1 MRRVG
6 DRRAAVR
13 LDVVG
18 DLWGT
23 LESRKCTQVVDVNDS
38 GALLRSPMALP
49 LNSLQTVEVM
59 QEGHAV
65 TTEARV
71 CHIRSE
77 PGGSFLVGVQFLS
90 LPAGSLR
97 EF

>member
-6 DRRAAVR
+6 DRRANVR

-23 LESRKCTQVVDVNDS
+23 LETRKCAQVVDLNDT
-38 GALLRSPMALP
+38 GALLRSPMALSP
-49 LNSLQTVEVM
+49 NSVHAVEVT
-59 QEGHAV
+59 EDGHSLS
-65 TTEARV
+65 TEVRV
-71 CHIRSE
+71 CHVRSG
-77 PGGSFLVGVQFLS
+77 PDGSFLVGVQFLS
-90 LPAGSLR
+90 VPAGSQR

>member
-6 DRRAAVR
+6 DRRANVR

-23 LESRKCTQVVDVNDS
+23 LESRKCAQVVDVNDS
-38 GALLRSPMALP
+38 GALLRSPIALSP
-49 LNSLQTVEVM
+49 NSVQVVEVT
-59 QEGHAV
+59 QEGHPV
-65 TTEARV
+65 TTEVRV
-71 CHIRSE
+71 CHVRSG
-77 PGGSFLVGVQFLS
+77 PDGSFLVGVQFLS
-90 LPAGSLR
+90 LPAGSQR

>member
-6 DRRAAVR
+6 DRRANVR

-23 LESRKCTQVVDVNDS
+23 LETRKCAQVVDLNDT
-38 GALLRSPMALP
+38 GALLRSQMALAP
-49 LNSLQTVEVM
+49 NSVHAVEVTE
-59 QEGHAV
+59 EGHPL
-65 TTEARV
+65 TTEVRV
-71 CHIRSE
+71 CHVRSG
-77 PGGSFLVGVQFLS
+77 PAGSFLVGVQFLS
-90 LPAGSLR
+90 LLAGGKR